1 VASTSRTT
9 RRPLVIAAACVVVIG
24 LLAAVLALATRGDSP
39 TPTAASSPSATA
51 SPDLPDTAVAYRAA
65 KDGGGIA
72 LVGTYQQSGFE
83 ELGGTSQLFDHWGR
97 FTQNPTA
104 VKVALNLHKL
114 QGQTVY
120 AAYVCNPACS
130 PNTQIQTDS
139 SRGCLEGSSTDDACV
154 TVVLPLDKLVIVLI
168 RNGWRKEPGSPN
180 LVSQAGLHAMV
191 TDALGRERAGL
202 DDWFTGA

>member
-1 VASTSRTT
+1 MLIYITVHCECAHPGPTADRTFTVRRTTVASTSRTT

-104 VKVALNLHKL
+104 VKVDLSY
-114 QGQTVY
+114 Q
-120 AAYVCNPACS
+120 
-130 PNTQIQTDS
+130 
-139 SRGCLEGSSTDDACV
+139 
-154 TVVLPLDKLVIVLI
+154 
-168 RNGWRKEPGSPN
+168 
-180 LVSQAGLHAMV
+180 
-191 TDALGRERAGL
+191 
-202 DDWFTGA
+202 